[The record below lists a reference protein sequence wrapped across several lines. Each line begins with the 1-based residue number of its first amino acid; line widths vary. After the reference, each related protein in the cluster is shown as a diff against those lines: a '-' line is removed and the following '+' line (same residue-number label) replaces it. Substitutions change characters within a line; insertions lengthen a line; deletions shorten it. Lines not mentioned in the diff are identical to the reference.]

1 MTRFHSVAVLSACLL
16 LPASMALAQAANRD
30 PAKVEA
36 GTYTLDPDHTQVEFG
51 VMHLGFTPYYGR
63 FSDASGKL
71 VLSPHNPAESKL
83 EVTIPAASISTT
95 SDKLTGELK
104 GADWL
109 DAQKF
114 PDITFRSTQVTP
126 SGAGTAKVTGNLTL
140 HGVTR
145 PVTLDVKL
153 VGSGTNPLDKHYTV
167 GFSATGQ
174 ISRSEFGVTK
184 YVPLIGDELKLT
196 LSGAFEQ
203 QS

>member
-1 MTRFHSVAVLSACLL
+1 
-16 LPASMALAQAANRD
+16 MALAQAANRD